1 MTNESH
7 HHALSVPAAS
17 AASIEDV
24 EAELARYSAD
34 ALRAQE
40 GIRETSLRLL
50 MRRVAAASPGA
61 AGVELDPEP
70 TESGVR
76 VGGCSV
82 YAADGCILKT
92 YDGDD
97 EDGDDEEIIA
107 LAECVTP
114 EAGTK
119 EWFDYVSGLET
130 IRIPLLPEHLA

>member
-1 MTNESH
+1 MTNDSH
-7 HHALSVPAAS
+7 HHPISVTATAAS
-17 AASIEDV
+17 NEAV

-40 GIRETSLRLL
+40 GIRQTSLRLL
-50 MRRVAAASPGA
+50 MRRVIAASPGA
-61 AGVELDPEP
+61 AGIELDPEP
-70 TESGVR
+70 TEYGVR

-114 EAGTK
+114 EAGTTQ
-119 EWFDYVSGLET
+119 WFDYVSCLKT
-130 IRIPLLPEHLA
+130 IRIPLLPEHLT